1 MFETDG
7 ERNRGIS
14 VIKSRGMKHS
24 NQIREFLLT
33 DMGVKILDVYLGAG
47 AGVLMGSARAAQ
59 ETREGEQMLASD
71 QENQRKKRML
81 ERKLRS
87 LRAKMDLLHSEFE
100 TEEEEF
106 ELLVKQDLTRSRDQ
120 EQGRG
125 EMARTR
131 NADAS

>member
-1 MFETDG
+1 
-7 ERNRGIS
+7 
-14 VIKSRGMKHS
+14 
-24 NQIREFLLT
+24 
-33 DMGVKILDVYLGAG
+33 
-47 AGVLMGSARAAQ
+47 MGSARAAQ

-87 LRAKMDLLHSEFE
+87 LRAKMELLHSEFE
-100 TEEEEF
+100 TEEEEL
-106 ELLVKQDLTRSRDQ
+106 ELLVKEDLTRSRDQ